1 MIKEFKGTGVAIVT
15 PFHKHGTVDFTS
27 LGKIVE
33 HIIINDVNYIVALG
47 TTAETATLSEN
58 EKIAVTDFIIEAVD
72 KRVPIVLGVGGND
85 TQKMVE
91 QVKNT
96 NFDGISAILT
106 VSPYYNKPQQKG
118 LFYHFKSIID
128 VSPIPMIIYNVPSRT
143 SVNIT
148 AETTLKLAEEVTGII
163 GIKEASGNLMQCMDI
178 IKNKPKDFLVI
189 SGDDAL
195 TLPLIAA
202 GADGVISVV
211 ANAFPKEFSEMVS
224 LALAGNVKKA
234 REIHYKLL
242 KFINALFEDGS
253 PSGIKAALEMMEL
266 CSNNLRLPL
275 VKVNKQTNATLNNL
289 IKEIKG
295 I

>member
-1 MIKEFKGTGVAIVT
+1 MIKEFKGTGVAVVT

-33 HIIINDVNYIVALG
+33 HLVTNDIDYIVALG
-47 TTAETATLSEN
+47 TTAEVATLSEN

-72 KRVPIVLGVGGND
+72 KRVPIMLGIGGND
-85 TQKMVE
+85 TLKIVE
-91 QVKNT
+91 QVKNMS
-96 NFDGISAILT
+96 FDGISAILT
-106 VSPYYNKPQQKG
+106 VAPYYNRPQQRG
-118 LFYHFKSIID
+118 LFYHFKSIVD
-128 VSPIPMIIYNVPSRT
+128 VSPVPMVIYNVPSRT
-143 SVNIT
+143 SVNIS
-148 AETTLKLAEEVTGII
+148 AETTLKLANEVTGII
-163 GIKEASGNLMQCMDI
+163 GIKEASGNILQCMEI

-195 TLPLIAA
+195 TLPFIAA

-211 ANAFPKEFSEMVS
+211 ANAFPKEFSEMVD
-224 LALAGNVKKA
+224 LALAGNMKKA

-242 KFINALFEDGS
+242 KFINAIFEDGS
-253 PSGIKAALEMMEL
+253 PSGVKAALEVMEL

-275 VKVNKQTNATLNNL
+275 VKVNKQTNASISAI

-295 I
+295 

>member
-1 MIKEFKGTGVAIVT
+1 MIKEFKGTGVAVVT

-27 LGKIVE
+27 LGKIIE
-33 HIIINDVNYIVALG
+33 HIITNGVNYIVALG
-47 TTAETATLSEN
+47 TTGETATLSEN
-58 EKIAVTDFIIEAVD
+58 EKIAVTDFIIETVD
-72 KRVPIVLGVGGND
+72 KRVPIMLGVGGND
-85 TQKMVE
+85 TQKIVE
-91 QVKNT
+91 NVKST

-106 VSPYYNKPQQKG
+106 VAPYYNRPQQRG
-118 LFYHFKSIID
+118 LYYHFKNIVD
-128 VSPIPMIIYNVPSRT
+128 VSPVPMVIYNVPSRT

-148 AETTLKLAEEVTGII
+148 AETTLKIAEEVTGVI
-163 GIKEASGNLMQCMDI
+163 GIKEASGNILQCMEI
-178 IKNKPKDFLVI
+178 IRNKPKDFLVI

-195 TLPLIAA
+195 TLPLISA

-211 ANAFPKEFSEMVS
+211 ANAFPKEFTEMVQF
-224 LALAGNVKKA
+224 ALAGNVKKA

-242 KFINALFEDGS
+242 KFINTIFEDGS
-253 PSGIKAALEMMEL
+253 PSGVKAALEIMEL

-275 VKVNKQTNATLNNL
+275 VKVNKQTYASLNNL

>member
-1 MIKEFKGTGVAIVT
+1 MIKEFKGTGVAVVT

-27 LGKIVE
+27 LGKIIE
-33 HIIINDVNYIVALG
+33 HLVTNDIDYIVALG
-47 TTAETATLSEN
+47 TTAEVATLSEN

-72 KRVPIVLGVGGND
+72 KRVPIMLGIGGND
-85 TQKMVE
+85 TLKIVE
-91 QVKNT
+91 QVKNMS
-96 NFDGISAILT
+96 FDGISAILT
-106 VSPYYNKPQQKG
+106 VAPYYNRPQQRG
-118 LFYHFKSIID
+118 LFYHFKSIVD
-128 VSPIPMIIYNVPSRT
+128 VSPVPMVIYNVPSRT
-143 SVNIT
+143 SVNIS
-148 AETTLKLAEEVTGII
+148 AETTLKLANEVTGII
-163 GIKEASGNLMQCMDI
+163 GIKEASGNILQCMEI

-211 ANAFPKEFSEMVS
+211 ANAFPKEFSEMVH
-224 LALAGNVKKA
+224 LALAGNMKKA

-242 KFINALFEDGS
+242 KFINAIFEDGS
-253 PSGIKAALEMMEL
+253 PSGVKAALEVMEL

-275 VKVNKQTNATLNNL
+275 VKVNKQTNASISAI

-295 I
+295 

>member
-1 MIKEFKGTGVAIVT
+1 MIKEFKGTGVAVVT

-27 LGKIVE
+27 LGKIIE
-33 HIIINDVNYIVALG
+33 HLVTNDIDYIVALG
-47 TTAETATLSEN
+47 TTAEVATLSEN

-72 KRVPIVLGVGGND
+72 KRVPIMLGIGGND
-85 TQKMVE
+85 TLKIVE
-91 QVKNT
+91 QVKNMS
-96 NFDGISAILT
+96 FDGISAILT
-106 VSPYYNKPQQKG
+106 VAPYYNRPQQRG

-128 VSPIPMIIYNVPSRT
+128 VSPVPMVIYNVPSRT
-143 SVNIT
+143 SVNIS
-148 AETTLKLAEEVTGII
+148 AETTLKLANEVTGII
-163 GIKEASGNLMQCMDI
+163 GIKEASGNILQCMEI
-178 IKNKPKDFLVI
+178 IKNKPKDFLLI

-211 ANAFPKEFSEMVS
+211 ANAFPKEFSEMVH
-224 LALAGNVKKA
+224 LALAGNMKKA

-242 KFINALFEDGS
+242 KFINAIFEDGS
-253 PSGIKAALEMMEL
+253 PSGVKAAWEVMEL

-275 VKVNKQTNATLNNL
+275 VKVNKQTNASINAI

-295 I
+295 

>member
-1 MIKEFKGTGVAIVT
+1 MIKEFKGTGVAVVT

-27 LGKIVE
+27 LGKIIE
-33 HIIINDVNYIVALG
+33 HLVTNDINYIVALG
-47 TTAETATLSEN
+47 TTAEVATLSEN

-72 KRVPIVLGVGGND
+72 KRVPIMLGIGGND
-85 TQKMVE
+85 TLKIVE
-91 QVKNT
+91 QVKNMS
-96 NFDGISAILT
+96 FDGISAILT
-106 VSPYYNKPQQKG
+106 VAPYYNRPQQRG

-128 VSPIPMIIYNVPSRT
+128 VSPVPMVIYNVPSRT
-143 SVNIT
+143 SVNIS
-148 AETTLKLAEEVTGII
+148 AETTLKLANEVTGII
-163 GIKEASGNLMQCMDI
+163 GIKEASGNILQCMEI
-178 IKNKPKDFLVI
+178 IKNKPKDFLLI

-211 ANAFPKEFSEMVS
+211 ANAFPKEFSEMVH
-224 LALAGNVKKA
+224 LALAGNMKKA

-242 KFINALFEDGS
+242 KFINAIFEDGS
-253 PSGIKAALEMMEL
+253 PSGVKAALEVMEL

-275 VKVNKQTNATLNNL
+275 VKVNKQTNASINAI

-295 I
+295 

>member
-1 MIKEFKGTGVAIVT
+1 MIKEFKGTGVAVVT

-33 HIIINDVNYIVALG
+33 HLVTNDIDYIVALG
-47 TTAETATLSEN
+47 TTAEVATLSEN

-72 KRVPIVLGVGGND
+72 KRVPIMLGIGGND
-85 TQKMVE
+85 TLKIVE
-91 QVKNT
+91 QVKNMS
-96 NFDGISAILT
+96 FDGISAILT
-106 VSPYYNKPQQKG
+106 VAPYYNRPQQRG
-118 LFYHFKSIID
+118 LFYHFKSIVD
-128 VSPIPMIIYNVPSRT
+128 VSPVPMVIYNVPSRT
-143 SVNIT
+143 SVNIS
-148 AETTLKLAEEVTGII
+148 AETTLKLANEVTGII
-163 GIKEASGNLMQCMDI
+163 GIKEASGNILQCMEI

-211 ANAFPKEFSEMVS
+211 ANAFPKEFSEMVD
-224 LALAGNVKKA
+224 LALAGNMKKA

-242 KFINALFEDGS
+242 KFINAIFEDGS
-253 PSGIKAALEMMEL
+253 PSGVKAALEVMEL

-275 VKVNKQTNATLNNL
+275 VKVNKQTNASISAI

-295 I
+295 